1 MPFIQVGIEND
12 HPIELYYED
21 QGEGRP
27 VVLIHGFPFDV
38 GAWERQKIVLLD
50 AGYRTILYDR
60 RGFGKSSQPVA
71 GYDYDTFAADLDALL
86 NELDI
91 QDATLVGHSMGTG
104 EVTRY
109 IGKYGSERVLSAVL
123 ISPLQPFLLKTDDNP
138 EGVDKSVFEGIKA
151 AIAKD
156 RYTFYTDFLQD
167 FFNLDENLGTL
178 VSQEAVTNSW
188 NIATHS
194 SPIAT
199 YACVDQW
206 ITDFRDDVKKNDVP
220 TLVIHGDKDRVLPY
234 DVTAGR
240 LSSLIADVKV
250 VTLKGAPHGIPWTH
264 AEDVNRELLEF
275 LK

>member
-1 MPFIQVGIEND
+1 MPFLQVGIEND
-12 HPIELYYED
+12 HPIKLYYED
-21 QGEGRP
+21 QGAGRP

-38 GAWERQKIVLLD
+38 GAWERQKKVLLD

-60 RGFGKSSQPVA
+60 RGFGKSSQPIT
-71 GYDYDTFAADLDALL
+71 GYNYDTFAADLDVLL

-109 IGKYGSERVLSAVL
+109 IGTYGSDRVLSAVL

-138 EGVDKSVFEGIKA
+138 EGVDKSVFEGIKT
-151 AIAKD
+151 AIAND
-156 RYTFYTDFLQD
+156 RYAFYTGFLDD
-167 FFNLDENLGTL
+167 FFNLDENLGKL

-206 ITDFRDDVKKNDVP
+206 GTDFREDVKKNDVP

-240 LSSLIADVKV
+240 LPELIADVKV

-275 LK
+275 LQ